1 MDQEQFKEIIKILKD
16 KKRND
21 LATALQLLVE
31 DITDDDYK
39 PPVRKKEPDEEYDL
53 DTGEEEELEVG
64 VSPDGF
70 FHLK

>member
-31 DITDDDYK
+31 DINDDDYK
-39 PPVRKKEPDEEYDL
+39 PPIRKKEPDEEYDL